1 MEKSPPASFHQ
12 RLKEL
17 LAIPE
22 RQRTEA
28 HWAEINELEISLTPA
43 NRAVAPEQVPR
54 RKTPALADQPKTRD
68 GGQGKWALKK
78 PRKRPPRGGRPG
90 ESS

>member
-1 MEKSPPASFHQ
+1 MEKSRSASSYQ

-28 HWAEINELEISLTPA
+28 QWAEINELEISLTPA
-43 NRAVAPEQVPR
+43 NRVITPEQTPR
-54 RKTPALADQPKTRD
+54 RNTPVFTDQPKTRD
-68 GGQGKWALKK
+68 GVQGKWALKK

-90 ESS
+90 E